1 MATWKQV
8 RDYIQS
14 NYNSAE
20 YSEKGDFLSLVFEI
34 DEERSQMVFVDR
46 SKSEGGSNW
55 IDISSAVGE
64 VSKNDIFD
72 LLEDLDDYVCGGAV
86 KIDNEIWIRNRI
98 LLESIDCP
106 TIDNVMGI
114 IAGIADDLE
123 DKYVGGDSN

>member
-20 YSEKGDFLSLVFEI
+20 YSEEGDFLGLVFEI
-34 DEERSQMVFVDR
+34 DEERSQMVFVGR
-46 SKSEGGSNW
+46 SKSKGGSNW

-114 IAGIADDLE
+114 IADIADDLE